1 MDAARSLRSQ
11 FPVLERNAY
20 LNAGTCGP
28 VPETA
33 RAAALDAWEYATGEG
48 RSGAFYERLIPLSEE
63 LRARYARLLNASA
76 DHVALTAGTSDGC
89 AHVIAA
95 LGLKPG
101 DEVLTADDEHPG
113 VTGPLIAAREQRG
126 VTVKAV
132 PLAEIPGAI
141 SDTTTLVA
149 CSHVSWHSGAVAPV
163 AEIVAAAARFDVPV
177 LLDGAQ
183 GVGAIGLDVAAL
195 GVPFYAGSGQKWLCG
210 PVGTGMLYVSPEW
223 TERLGSPAPSYGGLT
238 DHAAGLASGLVAN
251 ARRHDTPLRD
261 LSIVAAA
268 VAAFDVL
275 DAFGFQALQER
286 AAGLAARLADEL
298 RARGATVIDRGA
310 TTLVAWDA
318 GGDEAAVAARDR
330 LQAAGVTIRDLP
342 GAGRLR
348 ASVGA
353 WNDEDDLDRLL
364 SGLGGGAA

>member
-1 MDAARSLRSQ
+1 MDAVRLRAA
-11 FPVLERNAY
+11 FPVLETTAY

-28 VPETA
+28 VAEA
-33 RAAALDAWEYATGEG
+33 SHRAALDAWEYATREG
-48 RSGAFYERLIPLSEE
+48 RSGAFYERLVPLAQQ
-63 LRARYARLLNASA
+63 LRERYAKLLNARA
-76 DHVALTAGTSDGC
+76 DDVALAAGTSDGC
-89 AHVIAA
+89 AHVVSS
-95 LGLKPG
+95 LGLGRG

-113 VTGPLIAAREQRG
+113 VTGPLIAAREQLG
-126 VTVKAV
+126 VTVRAV

-163 AEIVAAAARFDVPV
+163 EEIVAAARAAGAPV

-183 GVGAIGLDVAAL
+183 GVGAIPIDVAAL
-195 GVPFYAGSGQKWLCG
+195 GVDFYAGSGQKWLCG

-223 TERLGSPAPSYGGLT
+223 TTRLASPAPSYGGLT
-238 DHAAGLASGLVAN
+238 DPSAGLDSGLVAD

-261 LSIVAAA
+261 LSTVAAA

-275 DAFGFQALQER
+275 DAAGLPALQAR
-286 AAGLAARLADEL
+286 AAALAARLADAL
-298 RARGATVIDRGA
+298 RERGATVSDRGP
-310 TTLVAWDA
+310 TTLVSW
-318 GGDEAAVAARDR
+318 AVADDATAVATRDA

-342 GAGRLR
+342 GAARLR

-364 SGLGGGAA
+364 AALPA

>member
-28 VPETA
+28 VPEAA
-33 RAAALDAWEYATGEG
+33 RAAALDAWQYATNEG
-48 RSGAFYERLIPLSEE
+48 RSGAFYERLVPLAEE
-63 LRARYARLLNASA
+63 LRARYARLLNAA
-76 DHVALTAGTSDGC
+76 PDDVALTAGTSDGC
-89 AHVIAA
+89 AHVVAA
-95 LGLKPG
+95 LGLCDG
-101 DEVLTADDEHPG
+101 DEVVTADDEHPG
-113 VTGPLIAAREQRG
+113 LTGPLIAAREQRG

-132 PLAEIPGAI
+132 PLAEIPEAI

-163 AEIVAAAARFDVPV
+163 AEIVAAAARFDIPV

-183 GVGAIGLDVAAL
+183 GVGAIPLDVAAL
-195 GVPFYAGSGQKWLCG
+195 DVSFYTGSGQKWLCG

-238 DHAAGLASGLVAN
+238 DPAAGLASGLVGN

-275 DAFGFQALQER
+275 EAHGFQALQER
-286 AAGLAARLADEL
+286 AAALAAQLAEEL
-298 RARGATVIDRGA
+298 AARGATVIDRGP
-310 TTLVAWDA
+310 TTLIAWDA
-318 GGDEAAVAARDR
+318 GSDEAAIAARDR

-364 SGLGGGAA
+364 AGLAE

>member
-1 MDAARSLRSQ
+1 MDAAPTSFRAQ

-28 VPETA
+28 VPEAA
-33 RAAALDAWEYATGEG
+33 RAAALDAWEYATTEG
-48 RSGAFYERLIPLSEE
+48 RSGGFYERLIPLAEE
-63 LRARYARLLNASA
+63 LRTRYAKLLNASA
-76 DHVALTAGTSDGC
+76 DDVALAAGTSDGC

-95 LGLKPG
+95 LGLGAG
-101 DEVLTADDEHPG
+101 DEVVTADDEHPG
-113 VTGPLIAAREQRG
+113 LTGPLIAAREQRG

-163 AEIVAAAARFDVPV
+163 AEIVAAARAREIPV

-183 GVGAIGLDVAAL
+183 GVGAIPVDVGAL
-195 GVPFYAGSGQKWLCG
+195 GVQFYAGSGQKWLCG
-210 PVGTGMLYVSPEW
+210 PVGTGMLYISPEW
-223 TERLGSPAPSYGGLT
+223 TERIGSPAPSYGGLT
-238 DHAAGLASGLVAN
+238 DPSAGLASGLVPN

-261 LSIVAAA
+261 LSTVAAA

-275 DAFGFQALQER
+275 DAQGLATLQER
-286 AAGLAARLADEL
+286 AIAQAGHLADAL
-298 RARGATVIDRGA
+298 RERGATVIDRGP

-318 GGDEAAVAARDR
+318 GGDEAAVATRDR
-330 LQAAGVTIRDLP
+330 LGAAGVTVRDLP

-353 WNDEDDLDRLL
+353 WNDAEDLERLL
-364 SGLGGGAA
+364 AGLDAAA